1 MRRVCACGAPSLR
14 ISAQYGL
21 KARRKRAL
29 ESGDGDDLSET
40 IESAAPASER
50 LVLKFG
56 GTSMAGPER
65 IAHSAAIVA
74 SEARAGRKVAVVV
87 SAMAGET
94 DRLLG
99 LAESLGGGLGEVET
113 DTVLAAGEQASAALM
128 ALALKKQGL
137 DAQAVMGWSLPIQ
150 VEGPPGSARICAI
163 NAEPLAAM
171 LQRDIIPVVAG
182 YQGLDADGR
191 LATLGRG
198 GTDLTAVAVAAA
210 IDGACDIYTDVD
222 GVYTTDPRIAPEAVR
237 VERISHD
244 AMLELA
250 AMGAKVLQTRSVE
263 YAKAK
268 QVRLRV
274 RSSFEQPGESTGT
287 EVVEDAAIAERR
299 IVSGVAYVRD
309 QARIS
314 LNGIEHEAPA
324 EALFG
329 KLAEA
334 GVAVDMIVQARNGQG
349 GSVVECSVAGRDL
362 PRALDM
368 AEELCAPG
376 IRIRSE
382 TGLAKV
388 SVVGTGLRG
397 RADVARTLYAVL
409 AREGVAVRMT
419 ATSEIKISALV
430 ETDLL
435 EKAVKALHGAYG
447 LAAVNART

>member
-1 MRRVCACGAPSLR
+1 
-14 ISAQYGL
+14 
-21 KARRKRAL
+21 
-29 ESGDGDDLSET
+29 
-40 IESAAPASER
+40 
-50 LVLKFG
+50 
-56 GTSMAGPER
+56 
-65 IAHSAAIVA
+65 
-74 SEARAGRKVAVVV
+74 
-87 SAMAGET
+87 
-94 DRLLG
+94 
-99 LAESLGGGLGEVET
+99 
-113 DTVLAAGEQASAALM
+113 TVLAAGEQASAALM
-128 ALALKKQGL
+128 ALALQKEGF
-137 DAQAVMGWSLPIQ
+137 DAQAVLGWQLPIR

-163 NAEPLAAM
+163 NAEPLEAM
-171 LQRDIIPVVAG
+171 LAAGIIPVVAG
-182 YQGLDADGR
+182 YQGVDASGR

-210 IDGACDIYTDVD
+210 VKGECDIYTDVD
-222 GVYTTDPRIAPEAVR
+222 GVYTTDPRIAPDAVR

-244 AMLELA
+244 VMLELA

-274 RSSFEQPGESTGT
+274 KSSFEKPGESAGT

-299 IVSGVAYVRD
+299 VVSGVAYVRD

-314 LNGIEHEAPA
+314 LNGEADEAPA
-324 EALFG
+324 ETLFG
-329 KLAEA
+329 KLADA

-349 GSVVECSVAGRDL
+349 GSVVECSVAGKDL
-362 PRALDM
+362 PRALNV
-368 AEELCAPG
+368 AEELCMPFV
-376 IRIRSE
+376 RIRSE

-409 AREGVAVRMT
+409 AREGVAVRML

-430 ETDLL
+430 DTDLL

-447 LAAVNART
+447 LTAVNSRT

>member
-1 MRRVCACGAPSLR
+1 MS
-14 ISAQYGL
+14 
-21 KARRKRAL
+21 
-29 ESGDGDDLSET
+29 D
-40 IESAAPASER
+40 AAVIER

-56 GTSMAGPER
+56 GTSMGSPER
-65 IAHSAAIVA
+65 IAHSAAIA
-74 SEARAGRKVAVVV
+74 ANEARAGKKVAVVV

-99 LAESLGGGLGEVET
+99 LAESLGGGLGETET

-128 ALALKKQGL
+128 ALALKKEGL
-137 DAQAVMGWSLPIQ
+137 DAQAVMGWSLPIH
-150 VEGPPGSARICAI
+150 VEGPPGAARICAI
-163 NAEPLAAM
+163 NAEPLDQM
-171 LQRDIIPVVAG
+171 LDRGIVPVVAG
-182 YQGLDADGR
+182 YQGVDADGR

-210 IDGACDIYTDVD
+210 IRGECDIYTDVD
-222 GVYTTDPRIAPEAVR
+222 GVYTTDPRLAPDAVR

-274 RSSFEQPGESTGT
+274 KSSFEKPGESAGT

-299 IVSGVAYVRD
+299 VVSGVAYVRD

-314 LNGIEHEAPA
+314 LNGGDKDAPA
-324 EALFG
+324 ETLFAR
-329 KLAEA
+329 LADA
-334 GVAVDMIVQARNGQG
+334 GVAVDMIVQARTSQG
-349 GSVVECSVAGRDL
+349 GSVVECSVAGKDL
-362 PRALDM
+362 PRALDV
-368 AEELCAPG
+368 AEELCATG
-376 IRIRSE
+376 VQIRSE

-409 AREGVAVRMT
+409 AREGVAVRMV

-430 ETDLL
+430 ESDLL

-447 LAAVNART
+447 LDQVNSRT